1 MLGGGTITNDP
12 NFLNTGTLQIGDGSA
27 DTTTFSGGLRTNAVS
42 GTTLGGTIADGG
54 ANQLTF
60 GGVTLT
66 AATTLDSQG
75 GNIQFASI
83 AGGSQ
88 DLSLNAGVAAG
99 TTTVTGTVAA
109 LGDGLGAALTVDNAA
124 TGLVDF
130 QGTFGANSGL
140 VAGAA
145 TSVKFAG
152 DVTLADGD
160 TATNLAGAVTLDGL
174 NWSGYDGLTT
184 GALTLSTAAV
194 DINSQGGNIQFASIA
209 GGSQDL
215 SLNAGVAA
223 GTTTVT
229 GTVAALGDGTGAALT
244 VDNAATGLVDFQG
257 TFGANSGLVA
267 GAATSVK
274 FAGDVTLGDGDTATN
289 LAGAVTLDGL
299 NWSGYDGL
307 TTGALTLSTAA
318 VDINSQGG
326 NIQFASIAG
335 GSQDLSLNAGVAAGT
350 TTVTGTVAALGDGTG
365 AALTVDN
372 AATGLVDFQ
381 GTFGANSGLVAG
393 AATSVKFAGDVTLG
407 DGDTATNL
415 AGAVTL
421 DGLNWSGYDGL
432 TTGALTLSTAAVDIN
447 SQGGNI
453 QFASIAGGSQDLSL
467 NAGVAAGT
475 TTVTGTVAALG
486 DGLGAALTVDN
497 AATGL
502 VDFQGTFGANSGLVA
517 GAATSVKFAGD
528 VTLGDGD
535 TATNLAGAVTLDGLN
550 WSGYDGLTTGALTL
564 STAAVDINSQGGNI
578 QFASIA
584 GGSQDLSLNAGVAA
598 GTTTVTGTVAAL
610 GDGLGAALT
619 VDNAAT
625 GLVDFQ
631 GTFGANSGLVAGAAT
646 SVKFAGDVT
655 LADGD
660 TATNLAGAVTLDGL
674 NWSGYDGLT
683 TGALTLSTAAVDINS
698 QGGNI
703 QFASIAGGSQDLSLN
718 AGVAAGTTT
727 VTGTVAALGDGL
739 GAALTVDNA
748 ATGLVDFQGTFGA
761 NSGLVAGAATSVKFA
776 GDVTLADG
784 DTATNL
790 AGAVT
795 LDGLNW
801 SGYDGLTT
809 GALTLSTAA
818 VDINSQG
825 GNIQFASIAGGSQDL
840 SLNAGVAAGTTTV
853 TGTVAALGDGTGAA
867 LTVDNA
873 ATGLVD
879 FQGTFG
885 ANSGLVAGAATS
897 VKFAGDVTL
906 GDGDTATNLAG
917 AVTLDGLNW
926 SGYDGL
932 TTGALTLS
940 TAAVDINSQGGNI
953 DFDSTVDG
961 AQSLTVNSGTG
972 GTIAFDGNIG
982 DAVPVTSITITQ
994 SGGTTFSGDVAAGTL
1009 TITDTA
1015 DGQSVT
1021 FADAKDVDLTTGFT
1035 ISNAGADNY
1044 NVVINSSTFDA
1055 AGDTNFLNG
1064 GTVTL
1069 GNDSTDVITFA
1080 GGLAT
1085 TGNGTNPDYSKHCRH
1100 STNRGCSNGLG
1111 CCDFGGSN
1119 HAQDRRKFS
1128 NRGCKT
1134 STLAPLEL
1142 LPTTT

>member
-1 MLGGGTITNDP
+1 M
-12 NFLNTGTLQIGDGSA
+12 S
-27 DTTTFSGGLRTNAVS
+27 
-42 GTTLGGTIADGG
+42 
-54 ANQLTF
+54 
-60 GGVTLT
+60 T
-66 AATTLDSQG
+66 AAVDINSQG

-88 DLSLNAGVAAG
+88 DLSLNAGVAGG
-99 TTTVTGTVAA
+99 TTTVTGNVSA
-109 LGDGLGAALTVDNAA
+109 LGDGTGAALTVDNAA

-145 TSVKFAG
+145 TSVKFGG
-152 DVTLADGD
+152 DVTLGDGD

-229 GTVAALGDGTGAALT
+229 GNVSALGDGTGAALT
-244 VDNAATGLVDFQG
+244 VDNSATGLVDFQG
-257 TFGANSGLVA
+257 TFAGNSGLVA
-267 GAATSVK
+267 GAATSVQ

-350 TTVTGTVAALGDGTG
+350 TTVTGNVSALGDGTG

-393 AATSVKFAGDVTLG
+393 AATSVKFGGDVTLG

-415 AGAVTL
+415 AGAMTL

-475 TTVTGTVAALG
+475 TTVTGNVSALG
-486 DGLGAALTVDN
+486 DGTGAALTVDN

-517 GAATSVKFAGD
+517 GAATSVKFGGD

-578 QFASIA
+578 QFASTVD
-584 GGSQDLSLNAGVAA
+584 GSQSLSINGSTS
-598 GTTTVTGTVAAL
+598 GTIVF
-610 GDGLGAALT
+610 
-619 VDNAAT
+619 DN
-625 GLVDFQ
+625 
-631 GTFGANSGLVAGAAT
+631 NI
-646 SVKFAGDVT
+646 
-655 LADGD
+655 GD
-660 TATNLAGAVTLDGL
+660 TA
-674 NWSGYDGLT
+674 
-683 TGALTLSTAAVDINS
+683 
-698 QGGNI
+698 
-703 QFASIAGGSQDLSLN
+703 
-718 AGVAAGTTT
+718 
-727 VTGTVAALGDGL
+727 
-739 GAALTVDNA
+739 
-748 ATGLVDFQGTFGA
+748 
-761 NSGLVAGAATSVKFA
+761 
-776 GDVTLADG
+776 
-784 DTATNL
+784 
-790 AGAVT
+790 
-795 LDGLNW
+795 
-801 SGYDGLTT
+801 
-809 GALTLSTAA
+809 
-818 VDINSQG
+818 
-825 GNIQFASIAGGSQDL
+825 
-840 SLNAGVAAGTTTV
+840 
-853 TGTVAALGDGTGAA
+853 
-867 LTVDNA
+867 
-873 ATGLVD
+873 
-879 FQGTFG
+879 
-885 ANSGLVAGAATS
+885 
-897 VKFAGDVTL
+897 
-906 GDGDTATNLAG
+906 
-917 AVTLDGLNW
+917 
-926 SGYDGL
+926 
-932 TTGALTLS
+932 
-940 TAAVDINSQGGNI
+940 
-953 DFDSTVDG
+953 
-961 AQSLTVNSGTG
+961 
-972 GTIAFDGNIG
+972 
-982 DAVPVTSITITQ
+982 PVTSITITQ
-994 SGGTTFSGDVAAGTL
+994 SNGTTFSGDIAAGTL
-1009 TITDTA
+1009 TITDTT

-1035 ISNAGADNY
+1035 ISNSGADNY
-1044 NVVINSSTFDA
+1044 NIVINS
-1055 AGDTNFLNG
+1055 LR
-1064 GTVTL
+1064 L
-1069 GNDSTDVITFA
+1069 M
-1080 GGLAT
+1080 L
-1085 TGNGTNPDYSKHCRH
+1085 
-1100 STNRGCSNGLG
+1100 RGIL
-1111 CCDFGGSN
+1111 
-1119 HAQDRRKFS
+1119 
-1128 NRGCKT
+1128 T
-1134 STLAPLEL
+1134 S
-1142 LPTTT
+1142 